1 MTEKLQGQ
9 LKKLGVKGPRRT
21 WKKRFFIQKEETK
34 LFYYVNEKSSTHQGF
49 ISLEDALG
57 VDSTVDT
64 GISGKRNFCFQ
75 INTPKRIYHL
85 QADSEDKMKY
95 WMDGINR
102 ILQKINNKD
111 QPPTDSM
118 TSKQLERAENRIED
132 LEEDVRQ
139 LRAGLELA
147 CKELKTTPEN
157 VMLAA
162 SQKTPLKLSFRSNS
176 VEDDDDDVAKAEE
189 KEPKAEEPMAEEP
202 KAEEP
207 KAEEEPAKEEP
218 KAQEEAA
225 SVVEAVEPEEEAKA
239 EPAVEA
245 ASDDAVSDGES
256 SDEELMDAGGKDH
269 FPAKVLYEY
278 SARKTYEL
286 SVQVDEVITVLSKHE
301 NGWWLGCNRDGK
313 QGYFPGSYVEPI
325 SK

>member
-1 MTEKLQGQ
+1 M
-9 LKKLGVKGPRRT
+9 
-21 WKKRFFIQKEETK
+21 
-34 LFYYVNEKSSTHQGF
+34 
-49 ISLEDALG
+49 
-57 VDSTVDT
+57 DSTVDS

-85 QADSEDKMKY
+85 QADSEEKMKY
-95 WMDGINR
+95 WMEGINR

-139 LRAGLELA
+139 LRSGLELA

-176 VEDDDDDVAKAEE
+176 VEEEEDVATPQEE
-189 KEPKAEEPMAEEP
+189 AKAEEP

-207 KAEEEPAKEEP
+207 KAEEPKAEEPKKEEP
-218 KAQEEAA
+218 EAI
-225 SVVEAVEPEEEAKA
+225 SVVEVAEAEEEVAKA
-239 EPAVEA
+239 EPVVVEA
-245 ASDDAVSDGES
+245 ASDEAASDGES
-256 SDEELMDAGGKDH
+256 SDEEPMDAGGKDH

-313 QGYFPGSYVEPI
+313 QGYFPGSASAPLPL
-325 SK
+325 SLPSLSSPSLTLSLSLLSLSSSLLSLFLPSSWTDSLDQATWSQSPSRLS